1 MRQPGH
7 SWPASRN
14 CKLGARARDTRG
26 ARRRRRRRRI
36 ATATRRRS
44 FSLDGQV
51 ARVPPAAG
59 PLKIASVAYS
69 PMSCDVSMYI
79 SLSGVFSALLTGDG
93 GETCTGEPKAT
104 VPCIELHTSIA
115 RDATW
120 QEAAL
125 KCMVHCQKGC
135 YYGMWFE
142 SPCVKDTDFTN
153 GAGAAKV
160 FCPVPLLLLAIV
172 LCLLGGL
179 RSCFCNGAT
188 TSPPQNQQETLG
200 RDSTAETATL
210 AGRSMKD
217 ASDSSYP

>member
-1 MRQPGH
+1 MVVQESAIEVNEVTNFNANVVVKADVTTTG
-7 SWPASRN
+7 SFIIGSASMN
-14 CKLGARARDTRG
+14 ETDLEK
-26 ARRRRRRRRI
+26 
-36 ATATRRRS
+36 
-44 FSLDGQV
+44 LDG
-51 ARVPPAAG
+51 
-59 PLKIASVAYS
+59 I
-69 PMSCDVSMYI
+69 
-79 SLSGVFSALLTGDG
+79 
-93 GETCTGEPKAT
+93 
-104 VPCIELHTSIA
+104 
-115 RDATW
+115 
-120 QEAAL
+120 
-125 KCMVHCQKGC
+125 
-135 YYGMWFE
+135 
-142 SPCVKDTDFTN
+142 TN